1 MVKTL
6 LLVDDDPFVRGALT
20 RALNRAGAFTVVP
33 AEHGRHALE
42 LLDAEHVDVMLT
54 DLQMPVMDG
63 LTLLSHLVERG
74 LRLPVAVMTGHSIA
88 PAMRRQL
95 HAYGIAATFTKPVD
109 VAVLADE
116 LQRALDPETVGRIR
130 GITLFGLLQLL
141 EVEQKTGLVVVNAGG
156 QEGRLYFEN
165 GALVHAHTRG
175 LDGVEAAYEILTWP
189 DPAVEIFYKR
199 RAREHTVEERLQ
211 GVLMEAARL
220 LDERGRPGGPPEPVA
235 PPAPVAAAPARAASA
250 VDRVPEQELLEEALA
265 IDGALGVALV
275 HATSGMAVGHA
286 GGGHALD
293 MDAAAAGAAEV
304 ARGALGTLKGDDTI
318 QDIMITLGKQY
329 YVIRFLRSGSDV
341 FLCLVLDR
349 ERASLGMARHR
360 LAQIARR
367 MQA

>member
-1 MVKTL
+1 
-6 LLVDDDPFVRGALT
+6 
-20 RALNRAGAFTVVP
+20 
-33 AEHGRHALE
+33 
-42 LLDAEHVDVMLT
+42 
-54 DLQMPVMDG
+54 
-63 LTLLSHLVERG
+63 
-74 LRLPVAVMTGHSIA
+74 MTGHSIA

-220 LDERGRPGGPPEPVA
+220 LDERGRPGGPPEPA
-235 PPAPVAAAPARAASA
+235 AAAPARAASA

-329 YVIRFLRSGSDV
+329 YVIRFLRSGSDM

-349 ERASLGMARHR
+349 ERTSLGMARHR
-360 LAQIARR
+360 LAQLARR
-367 MQA
+367 MRV

>member
-1 MVKTL
+1 VPKTL

-20 RALNRAGAFTVVP
+20 RALNRAGAFTVIP

-42 LLDAEHVDVMLT
+42 LLDAERVDVMLT

-74 LRLPVAVMTGHSIA
+74 LRLPVAVMTGHAIA
-88 PAMRRQL
+88 PALRQRL
-95 HAYGIAATFTKPVD
+95 QAYGIAATFTKPVD

-141 EVEQKTGLVVVNAGG
+141 EVEQKTGLVVVHAGG

-175 LDGVEAAYEILTWP
+175 LEGVDAAYEILTWP
-189 DPAVEIFYKR
+189 DPTVEIFYKR

-220 LDERGRPGGPPEPVA
+220 LDERGRLSGPLAPEP
-235 PPAPVAAAPARAASA
+235 AAAPTAAASGRPA
-250 VDRVPEQELLEEALA
+250 AADRLRDQDLLEEALT

-286 GGGHALD
+286 GGSHALD

-304 ARGALGTLKGDDTI
+304 ARGALGTLKRDDTI

-329 YVIRFLRSGSDV
+329 YVIRFLRPGSDV

>member
-42 LLDAEHVDVMLT
+42 LLDTEHVDVMLT

-63 LTLLSHLVERG
+63 LTLLSHLVQRG
-74 LRLPVAVMTGHSIA
+74 LRLPVAVMTGHAIA
-88 PAMRRQL
+88 PALRQRL
-95 HAYGIAATFTKPVD
+95 QAYGIAATFTKPVD

-116 LQRALDPETVGRIR
+116 LQRALDPET
-130 GITLFGLLQLL
+130 
-141 EVEQKTGLVVVNAGG
+141 
-156 QEGRLYFEN
+156 
-165 GALVHAHTRG
+165 
-175 LDGVEAAYEILTWP
+175 
-189 DPAVEIFYKR
+189 AVEIFYKR

-211 GVLMEAARL
+211 SVLMEAARL
-220 LDERGRPGGPPEPVA
+220 LDERGRPGAPSEPVA
-235 PPAPVAAAPARAASA
+235 PPAPAAAAPARGAPV
-250 VDRVPEQELLEEALA
+250 VDRIPEQALLEEALT

-286 GGGHALD
+286 GGGRALD

-304 ARGALGTLKGDDTI
+304 ARAAIGTLQKDDTI

-329 YVIRFLRSGSDV
+329 HVIRFLRPGSDM

-349 ERASLGMARHR
+349 ERTSLGMARHR
-360 LAQIARR
+360 LAQLARR

>member
-1 MVKTL
+1 MVVKTL

-20 RALNRAGAFTVVP
+20 RALNRAGAFAVVP
-33 AEHGRHALE
+33 AEHGRHALQ
-42 LLDAEHVDVMLT
+42 LLDTEHVDVMLT

-109 VAVLADE
+109 VSVLADE

-156 QEGRLYFEN
+156 QEGRLYFES

-175 LDGVEAAYEILTWP
+175 LDGVDAAYEILTWP
-189 DPAVEIFYKR
+189 DPSVEIFYKR
-199 RAREHTVEERLQ
+199 RAREHTVKERLQ
-211 GVLMEAARL
+211 AVLMEAARL
-220 LDERGRPGGPPEPVA
+220 LDERGRPGGPSEPVT
-235 PPAPVAAAPARAASA
+235 PTPAAAPARPAPD
-250 VDRVPEQELLEEALA
+250 VDRFPEQALLEEALA

-275 HATSGMAVGHA
+275 HATSGMALGHA
-286 GGGHALD
+286 GGGRALD
-293 MDAAAAGAAEV
+293 MDAAAAGAADV
-304 ARGALGTLKGDDTI
+304 ARAAIGAPQSDDHT
-318 QDIMITLGKQY
+318 QDIMITLGKRY
-329 YVIRFLRSGSDV
+329 HVIRFLKPDSDV
-341 FLCLVLDR
+341 FLFLVLDR

-367 MQA
+367 FRL

>member
-1 MVKTL
+1 MVVKTL

-20 RALNRAGAFTVVP
+20 RALNRAGAFAVVP
-33 AEHGRHALE
+33 AEHGRHALQ
-42 LLDAEHVDVMLT
+42 LLDTEHVDVMLT

-109 VAVLADE
+109 VSVLADE

-156 QEGRLYFEN
+156 QEGRLYFES

-175 LDGVEAAYEILTWP
+175 LDGVDAAYEILTWP
-189 DPAVEIFYKR
+189 DPSVEIFYKR
-199 RAREHTVEERLQ
+199 RAREHTVKERLQ

-220 LDERGRPGGPPEPVA
+220 LDERGRPGGPSEPVA
-235 PPAPVAAAPARAASA
+235 PPPAAAPARPAPG
-250 VDRVPEQELLEEALA
+250 VDQLPEQALLEEALA

-275 HATSGMAVGHA
+275 HATSGMALGHA
-286 GGGHALD
+286 GGCARGFRLQYRVHCAGGVQRVWRQLHRRDVVVLD
-293 MDAAAAGAAEV
+293 RYVLAPGVHRLLRARSVTKGARRRAGAALHD
-304 ARGALGTLKGDDTI
+304 RDPGDGACRH
-318 QDIMITLGKQY
+318 
-329 YVIRFLRSGSDV
+329 V
-341 FLCLVLDR
+341 DR
-349 ERASLGMARHR
+349 
-360 LAQIARR
+360 
-367 MQA
+367 

>member
-42 LLDAEHVDVMLT
+42 LLDTEHVDVMLT
-54 DLQMPVMDG
+54 DLQMTVMDG
-63 LTLLSHLVERG
+63 LTLLSHLVQRG
-74 LRLPVAVMTGHSIA
+74 LRLPVAIMTGHAIA
-88 PAMRRQL
+88 PALRQRL
-95 HAYGIAATFTKPVD
+95 QAYGIAATFTKPVD

-141 EVEQKTGLVVVNAGG
+141 EVEQKTGL
-156 QEGRLYFEN
+156 
-165 GALVHAHTRG
+165 
-175 LDGVEAAYEILTWP
+175 D
-189 DPAVEIFYKR
+189 IFYKR

-220 LDERGRPGGPPEPVA
+220 LDERGCPGAPSEPVA
-235 PPAPVAAAPARAASA
+235 PPAPAAAAPARAAPV
-250 VDRVPEQELLEEALA
+250 VDRIPEQALLEEALT

-286 GGGHALD
+286 GGGRALD

-304 ARGALGTLKGDDTI
+304 ARAAIGTLQKDDTI

-329 YVIRFLRSGSDV
+329 HVIRFLRPGSDM
-341 FLCLVLDR
+341 FLCLVFDR
-349 ERASLGMARHR
+349 ERTSLGMARHR
-360 LAQIARR
+360 LAQLARR
-367 MQA
+367 MRA